1 MKSRLKNRSVDFFDK
16 QFARQVAEQ
25 EFALNPFEQAVLP
38 FLSGHVL
45 DLGCGLGNLAV
56 AAAMKGCRVTALD
69 ASPTAIAHLARRAAD
84 DKLRITA
91 RQADLRTMEVKGEFD
106 CVVAIGLLMF
116 FPREVAQAGLARIR
130 DLVKPGGL
138 AAVNVLIEG
147 TTFMEMFDPSGY
159 YLFRENELPEAFAAW
174 TTEYLKLSSFPAPKD
189 TIKRFCTLVG
199 RRS

>member
-1 MKSRLKNRSVDFFDK
+1 MRLRLKNRSVDFFDK
-16 QFARQVAEQ
+16 QFARQVAER

-69 ASPTAIAHLARRAAD
+69 ASPTAIAHLARRAG
-84 DKLRITA
+84 DKDLPINA
-91 RQADLRTMEVKGEFD
+91 READLRTVEVEGEFD
-106 CVVAIGLLMF
+106 CVVAVGLLMF
-116 FPREVAQAGLARIR
+116 FPQEVAQAGLARIR

-159 YLFRENELPEAFAAW
+159 YLFRENELPEAFSAW
-174 TTEYLKLSSFPAPKD
+174 TTEYLQVSSFPAPKD
-189 TIKRFCTLVG
+189 TIKRFCTLVA